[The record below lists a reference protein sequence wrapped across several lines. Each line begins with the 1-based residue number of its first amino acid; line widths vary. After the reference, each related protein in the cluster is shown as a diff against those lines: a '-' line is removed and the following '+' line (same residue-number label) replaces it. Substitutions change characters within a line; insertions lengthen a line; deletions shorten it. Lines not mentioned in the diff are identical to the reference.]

1 MIKRYFIVILSIFFI
16 VSLTGCE
23 AFVRKFTR
31 KPNKEMLPR
40 EEMVLVPEEY
50 KGPNMTKEELYRQYF
65 LFWKSWHDELIESLA
80 QKKSKKKQINC
91 AQEMLKNL
99 YSMADML
106 VPKKEKE
113 LEFYIGEA
121 KNLLNSIEKD
131 IYSNNA
137 TFNVQRLE
145 RLKRNILEEFSYN
158 NIKGDML

>member
-137 TFNVQRLE
+137 TFN
-145 RLKRNILEEFSYN
+145 
-158 NIKGDML
+158 